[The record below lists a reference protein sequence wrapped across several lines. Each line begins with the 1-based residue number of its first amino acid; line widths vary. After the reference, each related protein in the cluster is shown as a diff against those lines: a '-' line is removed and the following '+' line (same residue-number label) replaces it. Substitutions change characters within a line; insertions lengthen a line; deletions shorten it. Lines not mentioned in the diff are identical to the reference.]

1 MRAKLRKASRSSL
14 RKWLK
19 NLSESSK
26 KVCVIICISLV
37 CAALAGVCTGCAV
50 DAGEGA
56 LVISEVMSAND
67 YTLTDET
74 YGTPDWIELY
84 NGTEEDIDLEGYSL
98 TNNAKKLR
106 KFTFPS
112 VVIGAG
118 DYLLVYACDSEE
130 EDSGSTQ
137 ATGFSISKAGEY
149 LILTDAYA
157 GLVQQLEVPE
167 LVGDVS
173 YARSASGG
181 YVFSAAATPGE
192 ANADADICASLSDL
206 LGASGGALLLN
217 EVVPYPSEGVAWAEL
232 YNDSDTAVELSD
244 YYLSDDSAEP
254 LLYRLPAY
262 TLEAHSY
269 VLVYFTDGDSAEADG
284 ITAALTIS
292 EADDTLLLTS
302 ASGIRAGALCWGEG
316 APEDMAIVYGAED
329 ESYAVPSPLE
339 ENPTVAWQ
347 VTQVSAMGIED
358 PVIIS
363 EVMPKN
369 NGLFPDAAGD
379 CSAWVELYN
388 RSTEAVSLRGY
399 YLSDDYDAPFRA
411 ALPDVTLGAGEYLV
425 VYLAGKTAYTDETHV
440 SFGLSAD
447 ESIVLTSIDGMRQ
460 DALDYDGTCPENA
473 SYGRNE
479 SGEIVYYG
487 VPTPGYENAK
497 SYSTVETIG
506 WFDASGIFISEVSAA
521 EDAEDGDWIELCNGS
536 AEAVSLD
543 GWYLSDDPAQPKKY
557 VISNV
562 TIPAGGYAVIQTSVS
577 ETGGTTFG
585 ISASGEQL
593 LLSEP
598 SGRTRDLFAS
608 GYQRSGITSGR
619 IASDETIGRVFFVAP
634 TSGAANT
641 AEISSGYTAAPY
653 FSDTTLYH
661 SASFLVTI
669 SCAAADAA
677 IYYTTDGSMP
687 SEASTRYA
695 EPISVSDS
703 VSIRAIAVSQ
713 GLLASNDASVT
724 YLFTEP
730 HTVPVVCVSIDP
742 EELTDITHTTDRD
755 YKSEYR
761 AEFSYYDAEGTLS
774 ASFYAGLRAK
784 GRSMLKYTQKS
795 FSVILRDRYGQ
806 SSVSFPFFED
816 SDIVTYSAFSLRS
829 GGQDRGRSR
838 LRDSYFSRLAEGLN
852 IENFKTRVVALYLNG
867 TYYGVFDLNE
877 EQDESYLAS
886 HYGADSEKVD
896 IINRNDEVKEGSA
909 EEFLRVRTFA
919 RTEDLSDDKVFAQFA
934 EWVDVDYLT
943 DYLVFRSY
951 IADSD
956 LINQAYWRSQD
967 YAIKWRPILFDT
979 DYGLYGNTYQQEYK
993 KDILARYFNEN
1004 GISSADGT
1012 KTNMDLYVGLKKNA
1026 AWRKKFV
1033 ARYIELMSTTLSPE
1047 NMLALLDEMDDVY
1060 LAEMPRQIAAIAFPP
1075 SISYTESW
1083 LEQLR
1088 TGIRE
1093 RPAYALQYLKENFPD
1108 EADYIDEL
1116 VASYGLTIAP
1126 VSE

>member
-1 MRAKLRKASRSSL
+1 M
-14 RKWLK
+14 K
-19 NLSESSK
+19 NLLPSSK
-26 KVCVIICISLV
+26 KGFIIVCISLA
-37 CAALAGVCTGCAV
+37 CAALAGVCVACAE
-50 DAGEGA
+50 DTNDGA

-84 NGTEEDIDLEGYSL
+84 NTTDEAINLEGYSL

-118 DYLLVYACDSEE
+118 EYLLVYACDADE
-130 EDSGSTQ
+130 EDSASTL
-137 ATGFSISKAGEY
+137 AAGFSISKEGEY

-173 YARSASGG
+173 YARSASGAYG
-181 YVFSAAATPGE
+181 FSAAPTPGD
-192 ANADADICASLSDL
+192 ANNDAEICASLSDL
-206 LGASGGALLLN
+206 LGASGGSLRLN
-217 EVVPYPSEGVAWAEL
+217 EIVPYPSEGAAWAEL
-232 YNDSDTAVELSD
+232 YNDSDTAVALSD
-244 YYLSDDSAEP
+244 YYLSDSAAEP
-254 LLYRLPAY
+254 LLYRLPSY
-262 TLEAHSY
+262 TLEARAY
-269 VLVYFTDGDSAEADG
+269 VLVYLTDGTCENEDG
-284 ITAALTIS
+284 ITAAIAIG

-302 ASGIRAGALCWGEG
+302 ASGLRVDVLNWSEG

-329 ESYAVPSPLE
+329 ESYAVPSPLAA
-339 ENPTVAWQ
+339 NPTDAWQ
-347 VTQVSAMGIED
+347 VTQVSAMGSED
-358 PVIIS
+358 PVVIS
-363 EVMPKN
+363 EIMPKN
-369 NGLFPDAAGD
+369 NGLFPDSAGD
-379 CSAWVELYN
+379 CLAWVELYN
-388 RSTEAVSLRGY
+388 RSSESVSLRGY
-399 YLSDDYDAPFRA
+399 YLSDDEDAPFRA
-411 ALPDVTLGAGEYLV
+411 ALPNVTLGAGEYFV
-425 VYLAGKTAYTDETHV
+425 VCLSGKTANADETHV
-440 SFGLSAD
+440 SFGLSAG
-447 ESIVLTSIDGMRQ
+447 ESLVLTAIDGMRQ
-460 DALDYDGTCPENA
+460 DSLTYDGTCPENA
-473 SYGRNE
+473 SFGRNE
-479 SGEIVYYG
+479 SGEIVYFG

-521 EDAEDGDWIELCNGS
+521 EDAEDGDWIELGNGS
-536 AEAVSLD
+536 TEAVSLD
-543 GWYLSDDPAQPKKY
+543 GWYLSDDPAQPQKY
-557 VISNV
+557 VITNI
-562 TIPAGGYAVIQTSVS
+562 TIPAGGYAVIHTDVS
-577 ETGGTTFG
+577 NAERDIESTAFG

-608 GYQRSGITSGR
+608 GYQRSGVTSGR
-619 IASDETIGRVFFVAP
+619 IASDETLGRVFFVAP
-634 TSGAANT
+634 TSGSANT
-641 AEISSGYTAAPY
+641 AEISSGYTATPF

-661 SASFLVTI
+661 SATFSVAI

-687 SEASTRYA
+687 SEASARYT
-695 EPISVSDS
+695 EPILISNSVA
-703 VSIRAIAVSQ
+703 IRAIAVSQ
-713 GLLASNDASVT
+713 GLLASNDASIT

-730 HTVPVVCVSIDP
+730 HTVPVVCIAVDP

-761 AEFSYYDAEGTLS
+761 AAFSYFDAEGKLS

-795 FSVILRDRYGQ
+795 FSVILRERYGQ
-806 SSVSFPFFED
+806 SCVSFPFFDD

-852 IENFKTRVVALYLNG
+852 IENFETRVVALYLNG

-909 EEFLRVRTFA
+909 DEFLRVRAFA

-956 LINQAYWRSQD
+956 MINQAYWRTQD

-1033 ARYIELMSTTLSPE
+1033 ARYIELMSTTLSPD

-1060 LAEMPRQIAAIAFPP
+1060 LTEMPRQIAAIAFPP
-1075 SISYTESW
+1075 SISYTETW

-1093 RPAYALQYLKENFPD
+1093 RPAYALQYLKDNFPD

-1116 VASYGLTIAP
+1116 VARYGLTIAP
-1126 VSE
+1126 IPDSD